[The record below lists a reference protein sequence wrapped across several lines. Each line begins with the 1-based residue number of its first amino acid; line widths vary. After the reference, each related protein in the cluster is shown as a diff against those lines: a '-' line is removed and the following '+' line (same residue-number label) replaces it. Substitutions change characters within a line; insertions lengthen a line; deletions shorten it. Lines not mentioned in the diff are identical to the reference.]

1 MKRIPLSSTHTTT
14 GSSDFERRRLC
25 ANGGVFFCGGKY
37 CSVVLQAKVLEKLYV
52 VVVELY
58 RHHASSSSE
67 STKSDDD
74 DNDDDDESCV
84 ESFTESSSSTTLVL
98 LRVLVARV
106 LPRAFIPVRSD
117 NMRKLATYVR
127 SWTAYLSAA
136 EPLERINKFR
146 RKRSYMRRWSRI
158 ATLEIVLLSAVCI
171 IKRDSVNNKE
181 QLRQTPGVCT

>member
-1 MKRIPLSSTHTTT
+1 MKRIPLSSTHTT

-52 VVVELY
+52 VVELY

-67 STKSDDD
+67 STKSDD
-74 DNDDDDESCV
+74 NDDDESCV

-117 NMRKLATYVR
+117 NMRRLATYVR

>member
-1 MKRIPLSSTHTTT
+1 ME
-14 GSSDFERRRLC
+14 F
-25 ANGGVFFCGGKY
+25 FFCGGKY
-37 CSVVLQAKVLEKLYV
+37 CSVLQAKVLEKLY

-74 DNDDDDESCV
+74 DDDESCV
-84 ESFTESSSSTTLVL
+84 DSFTESSSSTTLVL

-117 NMRKLATYVR
+117 NMRRLATYVR

>member
-1 MKRIPLSSTHTTT
+1 MWGKILLCSTTGQSFGKIVRRRRALSSSCIVFFRVHQK
-14 GSSDFERRRLC
+14 RRRRRRRRR
-25 ANGGVFFCGGKY
+25 
-37 CSVVLQAKVLEKLYV
+37 VLK
-52 VVVELY
+52 
-58 RHHASSSSE
+58 
-67 STKSDDD
+67 
-74 DNDDDDESCV
+74 V
-84 ESFTESSSSTTLVL
+84 ESFTESSSSTTTLVL

>member
-1 MKRIPLSSTHTTT
+1 MKRIPSSTHTT
-14 GSSDFERRRLC
+14 GSDFERRRR
-25 ANGGVFFCGGKY
+25 ANGVFFCGGKY
-37 CSVVLQAKVLEKLYV
+37 CSVLQAKVLEKLY

-74 DNDDDDESCV
+74 DDDDESCV

-117 NMRKLATYVR
+117 NMRRLATYVR

>member
-52 VVVELY
+52 VVELY

-74 DNDDDDESCV
+74 DDDDDESCV

-117 NMRKLATYVR
+117 NMRVLATYVR

-158 ATLEIVLLSAVCI
+158 ATLEIVLLSAVCS

-181 QLRQTPGVCT
+181 QLRQTHGVCT

>member
-1 MKRIPLSSTHTTT
+1 MWGKILLCSTTGQSFGKIVRRRRALSSSCIVFFRVHQK
-14 GSSDFERRRLC
+14 RRRRR
-25 ANGGVFFCGGKY
+25 
-37 CSVVLQAKVLEKLYV
+37 VLK
-52 VVVELY
+52 
-58 RHHASSSSE
+58 
-67 STKSDDD
+67 
-74 DNDDDDESCV
+74 V
-84 ESFTESSSSTTLVL
+84 ESFTESSSPTTTLVL

-117 NMRKLATYVR
+117 DMRRLATYVR

>member
-1 MKRIPLSSTHTTT
+1 MKRIPLSSTHTT
-14 GSSDFERRRLC
+14 GSDFERRRLC

-74 DNDDDDESCV
+74 DDDDDESCV

-117 NMRKLATYVR
+117 NMRRLATYVR

>member
-1 MKRIPLSSTHTTT
+1 MKRIPSSTHTT
-14 GSSDFERRRLC
+14 GSDFERRRR
-25 ANGGVFFCGGKY
+25 ANGVFFCGGKY
-37 CSVVLQAKVLEKLYV
+37 CSVLQAKVLEKLYVVVV

-74 DNDDDDESCV
+74 DDDDDESCV

-117 NMRKLATYVR
+117 NMRRLATYVR

>member
-1 MKRIPLSSTHTTT
+1 M
-14 GSSDFERRRLC
+14 
-25 ANGGVFFCGGKY
+25 
-37 CSVVLQAKVLEKLYV
+37 EKLYVVV

-74 DNDDDDESCV
+74 DDDDESCV

-117 NMRKLATYVR
+117 NMRRLATYVR

>member
-1 MKRIPLSSTHTTT
+1 MRRIPSSTHFT
-14 GSSDFERRRLC
+14 GSDFERRRR
-25 ANGGVFFCGGKY
+25 ANGVFFCGGKY

-52 VVVELY
+52 VVELY

-67 STKSDDD
+67 STKSDD
-74 DNDDDDESCV
+74 NDDDESCV

-117 NMRKLATYVR
+117 NMRRLATYVR

>member
-1 MKRIPLSSTHTTT
+1 MKRILP
-14 GSSDFERRRLC
+14 
-25 ANGGVFFCGGKY
+25 FFCGGKY
-37 CSVVLQAKVLEKLYV
+37 CSCSTTGQSFGKIVRRRRRAL
-52 VVVELY
+52 
-58 RHHASSSSE
+58 SSSCIVFFRVHQ
-67 STKSDDD
+67 SDDD
-74 DNDDDDESCV
+74 DDDDDDDESCV
-84 ESFTESSSSTTLVL
+84 ESFTEPSSSTTLVL

-171 IKRDSVNNKE
+171 
-181 QLRQTPGVCT
+181 TPG

>member
-14 GSSDFERRRLC
+14 GSDFDERRRLC

-37 CSVVLQAKVLEKLYV
+37 CSLVLQAKVLEKLY

-74 DNDDDDESCV
+74 DDDDESCV

-117 NMRKLATYVR
+117 NMRRLATYVR

>member
-1 MKRIPLSSTHTTT
+1 M
-14 GSSDFERRRLC
+14 E
-25 ANGGVFFCGGKY
+25 FFFVGEY
-37 CSVVLQAKVLEKLYV
+37 CSVIQAKVLEKFYVV

-58 RHHASSSSE
+58 RHASSSSE

-74 DNDDDDESCV
+74 DESYV

>member
-1 MKRIPLSSTHTTT
+1 MKRIPLSSTHTT
-14 GSSDFERRRLC
+14 GSSEFERRRLC

-52 VVVELY
+52 VVELY

-74 DNDDDDESCV
+74 DDDDDESCV

>member
-1 MKRIPLSSTHTTT
+1 MKRIPLSSTHTT

-52 VVVELY
+52 VVELY

-67 STKSDDD
+67 STKSDD
-74 DNDDDDESCV
+74 NDDDESCV

>member
-1 MKRIPLSSTHTTT
+1 MKRIPSSTHTT
-14 GSSDFERRRLC
+14 GSDFERRRR
-25 ANGGVFFCGGKY
+25 ANGVFFCGGKY

-52 VVVELY
+52 VVELY

-67 STKSDDD
+67 STKSDD
-74 DNDDDDESCV
+74 NDDDESCV

-117 NMRKLATYVR
+117 NMRRLATYVR

>member
-1 MKRIPLSSTHTTT
+1 MKRIPSSTHTT
-14 GSSDFERRRLC
+14 GSDFERRRR
-25 ANGGVFFCGGKY
+25 ANGVFFCGGKY
-37 CSVVLQAKVLEKLYV
+37 CSVLQAKVLEKLY

-74 DNDDDDESCV
+74 DDDDDESCV
-84 ESFTESSSSTTLVL
+84 ESFTEPSSSTTLVL

>member
-1 MKRIPLSSTHTTT
+1 MEFFLWGKILLCTTGQSFGKIVRRRRRRRRALSSCIVFFRVHQK
-14 GSSDFERRRLC
+14 RRRRRR
-25 ANGGVFFCGGKY
+25 
-37 CSVVLQAKVLEKLYV
+37 VLK
-52 VVVELY
+52 
-58 RHHASSSSE
+58 
-67 STKSDDD
+67 
-74 DNDDDDESCV
+74 V

-117 NMRKLATYVR
+117 DMRRLATYVR

-158 ATLEIVLLSAVCI
+158 ATLEIVLLSTVCSI

>member
-1 MKRIPLSSTHTTT
+1 MKRIPSSTHTT
-14 GSSDFERRRLC
+14 GSDFERRRR
-25 ANGGVFFCGGKY
+25 ANGVFFCGGKY
-37 CSVVLQAKVLEKLYV
+37 CSVLQAKVLEKLYV
-52 VVVELY
+52 VVVVVELY
-58 RHHASSSSE
+58 RRASSSSE
-67 STKSDDD
+67 SPKNDD
-74 DNDDDDESCV
+74 DDDDESCV

-117 NMRKLATYVR
+117 NMRRLATYVR

>member
-14 GSSDFERRRLC
+14 GSDFDERRRLC

-52 VVVELY
+52 VVELY

-74 DNDDDDESCV
+74 DDDDDESCV

>member
-1 MKRIPLSSTHTTT
+1 MQMEE
-14 GSSDFERRRLC
+14 F
-25 ANGGVFFCGGKY
+25 FFCGGKY

-74 DNDDDDESCV
+74 DDDDDDESCV

-127 SWTAYLSAA
+127 SWTAHLSAA

>member
-1 MKRIPLSSTHTTT
+1 MGENTAL
-14 GSSDFERRRLC
+14 
-25 ANGGVFFCGGKY
+25 
-37 CSVVLQAKVLEKLYV
+37 VVLQAKVLEKLYV

-74 DNDDDDESCV
+74 DDDDDDESCV

-117 NMRKLATYVR
+117 DMRRLATYVR

-158 ATLEIVLLSAVCI
+158 ATLEIVLLPAVCSI

>member
-1 MKRIPLSSTHTTT
+1 MRRIPSSTHTT
-14 GSSDFERRRLC
+14 GSDFERRRR
-25 ANGGVFFCGGKY
+25 ANGVFFCGGKY
-37 CSVVLQAKVLEKLYV
+37 CSVLQAKVLEKLYV
-52 VVVELY
+52 VVVVELY
-58 RHHASSSSE
+58 RHASSSSE

-74 DNDDDDESCV
+74 DDDDSCV

-117 NMRKLATYVR
+117 NMRRLATYVR

>member
-1 MKRIPLSSTHTTT
+1 M
-14 GSSDFERRRLC
+14 LC
-25 ANGGVFFCGGKY
+25 NKGQQSF
-37 CSVVLQAKVLEKLYV
+37 EKLYV
-52 VVVELY
+52 VVGG
-58 RHHASSSSE
+58 SSYSIVIIIIVFFRVHQ
-67 STKSDDD
+67 KRRRRRVLK
-74 DNDDDDESCV
+74 V

-98 LRVLVARV
+98 RVLRVLVARV
-106 LPRAFIPVRSD
+106 FPRALIPVRSD
-117 NMRKLATYVR
+117 DMRRLATYVR
-127 SWTAYLSAA
+127 RWTAYLSAA

>member
-1 MKRIPLSSTHTTT
+1 MRTFLQRVVLETTT
-14 GSSDFERRRLC
+14 KKKAFVRVNNTVVFGRHGWWCVAMTTTTTTTTRSRRR
-25 ANGGVFFCGGKY
+25 
-37 CSVVLQAKVLEKLYV
+37 SVEHK
-52 VVVELY
+52 
-58 RHHASSSSE
+58 
-67 STKSDDD
+67 KSDDD
-74 DNDDDDESCV
+74 DDDDDESCV

>member
-1 MKRIPLSSTHTTT
+1 MMEFFLWGNTLLCNT
-14 GSSDFERRRLC
+14 GQSFGKILRRRLRRRRALSSC
-25 ANGGVFFCGGKY
+25 IVFFRVHQKRRRRRR
-37 CSVVLQAKVLEKLYV
+37 VLK
-52 VVVELY
+52 
-58 RHHASSSSE
+58 
-67 STKSDDD
+67 
-74 DNDDDDESCV
+74 V
-84 ESFTESSSSTTLVL
+84 ESFTESSSPTTTLVL

-117 NMRKLATYVR
+117 DMRRLATYVR

-158 ATLEIVLLSAVCI
+158 ATLEIVLLSAVCSI